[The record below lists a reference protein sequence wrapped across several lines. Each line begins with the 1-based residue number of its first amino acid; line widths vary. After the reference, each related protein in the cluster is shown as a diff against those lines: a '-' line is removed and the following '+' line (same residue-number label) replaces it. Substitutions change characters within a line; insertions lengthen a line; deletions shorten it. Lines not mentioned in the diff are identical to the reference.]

1 MRRGIKRA
9 RRQQGN
15 ALIEFA
21 LVISFLVM
29 LLMGTFSIGMTLT
42 KSVQAGVVARDAGAM
57 FMRYIDFTL
66 TSNKDLLVRL
76 ANGMGMT
83 TTGGRGVVIMTQV
96 MMIGATEC
104 SNGGY
109 STSACPNYNQP
120 VVIKRVT
127 VGNTAL
133 YTTTFG
139 NPTASI
145 IQSDGTISTANFLT
159 NSTVRATNFSSVMTL
174 NAGEYAF
181 ISEAYFTTPEIDMP
195 GYRNN
200 TYVYQRNIF

>member
-1 MRRGIKRA
+1 MQIA
-9 RRQQGN
+9 IRRQTRQRGN
-15 ALIEFA
+15 AIIEFS

-57 FMRYIDFTL
+57 FMRYVDFTL
-66 TSNKDLLVRL
+66 TGNKDILIRL

-83 TTGGRGVVIMTQV
+83 ASGGKGVVIMTQV
-96 MMIGATEC
+96 MFVGATEC
-104 SNGGY
+104 ANGGL
-109 STSACPNYNQP
+109 STGACPNYNRP
-120 VVIKRVT
+120 VVIKRMT

-139 NPTASI
+139 NPSASI
-145 IQSDGTISTANFLT
+145 IQSDGTLSTTDYLT
-159 NSTVRATNFSSVMTL
+159 NTTARADNFSSVMTL
-174 NAGEYAF
+174 NAGEFAY
-181 ISEAYFTTPEIDMP
+181 ISEAYFNTPEIDMP
-195 GYRNN
+195 GFRDN